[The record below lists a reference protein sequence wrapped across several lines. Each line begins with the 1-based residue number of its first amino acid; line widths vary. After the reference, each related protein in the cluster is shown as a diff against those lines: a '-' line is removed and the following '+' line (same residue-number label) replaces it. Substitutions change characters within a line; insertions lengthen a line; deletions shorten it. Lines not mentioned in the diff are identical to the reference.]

1 MFSFGLRRLI
11 SRWQRLS
18 KLDRVALFLVLLY
31 CLVWLLRTTGQQA
44 PFGRFV
50 GFLFFI
56 ALAYF
61 LFRLLGWSRRH
72 LLWSLRNRLIVA
84 YLFIAVVPVLL
95 LLSMALLSAYIIYS
109 QLGAYLLYDEFQ
121 RRIEGVKETA
131 GAVAAT
137 MAAEAGS
144 AAIPSQ
150 IPPSVA
156 ALIAAQKMSSL
167 GMEIQ
172 PNTGQNILERISGSK
187 AEEFSGIAYADERL
201 TLVAVASRPITG
213 GRVFVTASL
222 PVTTDLLEGMAPYLG
237 PIQLVTTR
245 PADSRREQGVVYRIG
260 DRTFRPA
267 GQVSTRRRTFQP
279 AAHWLDYEI
288 RGGSKLEAVALDS
301 SAGKFASSPVF
312 VFFSARPSQLNRR
325 LFSSLGEL
333 GELPFQIL
341 IAIGV
346 IFLVLEVAALV
357 TGIVLTRTIT
367 QAVSDL
373 YSATQH
379 VQGGDLS
386 YRVRIPRQDQLGVLG
401 DSFNSMTSSISTLIE
416 EQRQRQRLENELAIA
431 REVQAQLFPRS
442 IPSVPGMQLEAI
454 CRAARMVSGD
464 YYDFIGVMPGQVVMV
479 LSDISGKGISAALLM
494 ASLQAALRSQ
504 VQLDGRVFENT
515 ADLVSRLNRHL
526 FLNTSDD
533 RYATLFYGVYD
544 DQSRMLHYTNAGHL
558 PPLYVTRGSVRKL
571 ETGGTVIGLFD
582 DCVYEQGSLAI
593 ESGSFLVAYS
603 DGLIEPENVYGEQFG
618 IQRMTKVILENCQ
631 ATPGVLATTLMS
643 AVDEWA
649 GAPEQ
654 ADDMTLII
662 ARWD

>member
-1 MFSFGLRRLI
+1 MTS
-11 SRWQRLS
+11 SSTQRLGRIWS
-18 KLDRVALFLVLLY
+18 GLSRVDRVALAVLLSY
-31 CLVWLLRTTGQQA
+31 SALAAIRRAYPQLPGV
-44 PFGRFV
+44 RFL
-50 GFLFFI
+50 GFLAFI
-56 ALAYF
+56 AVGYF
-61 LFRLLGWSRRH
+61 AIRLIGWSRRH

-95 LLSMALLSAYIIYS
+95 LLSMALLSAYIIYF

-121 RRIEGVKETA
+121 SRIEGVKDA
-131 GAVAAT
+131 GGAVAAT
-137 MAAEAGS
+137 MAAESGTWNHPNQAS
-144 AAIPSQ
+144 
-150 IPPSVA
+150 PSVA
-156 ALIAAQKMSSL
+156 ALIAARKMGSP

-172 PNTGQNILERISGSK
+172 PNTGKDSLERLGG
-187 AEEFSGIAYADERL
+187 AMAQEFSGIAYSGERL
-201 TLVAVASRPITG
+201 TLLAIASRPIKG
-213 GRVFVTASL
+213 GRVYVTASL
-222 PVTTDLLEGMAPYLG
+222 PVTAELLEGMAPYLG

-245 PADSRREQGVVYRIG
+245 PADSTQGQGVVYRIG
-260 DRTFRPA
+260 DRSLRRA
-267 GQVSTRRRTFQP
+267 GQLGTRRRTLQP
-279 AAHWLDYEI
+279 ATHWLDYEI
-288 RGGSKLEAVALDS
+288 EGGSKLEAVAFDNPADTS
-301 SAGKFASSPVF
+301 ASSPVIA
-312 VFFSARPSQLNRR
+312 FFSARPSQLNQR

-346 IFLVLEVAALV
+346 IFLVLEVAALI

-373 YSATQH
+373 YAATQH
-379 VQGGDLS
+379 VQAGDFS
-386 YRVRIPRQDQLGVLG
+386 YRVRIPRHDQLGVLG

-464 YYDFIGVMPGQVVMV
+464 YYDFIEVMPGRVVMV

-494 ASLQAALRSQ
+494 ASLQAAFRSQ
-504 VQLDGRVFENT
+504 VLLDGRVFENT

-544 DQSRMLHYTNAGHL
+544 AQSRMLHYTNAGHL
-558 PPLYVTRGSVRKL
+558 PPLYVSGVGEQKL
-571 ETGGTVIGLFD
+571 EMGGTVIGLFD

-593 ESGSFLVAYS
+593 EPESFLVAYS
-603 DGLIEPENVYGEQFG
+603 DGLIEPENAYGEQFG
-618 IQRMTKVILENCQ
+618 IQRLANVIQ
-631 ATPGVLATTLMS
+631 ANRHAAPGVIATTLMS

-649 GAPEQ
+649 GTPEQ